1 VYNYELYLD
10 FLIREKILYT
20 NNRFIPG
27 ERCRGYCFTEPYNGR
42 KLKRIEVKNYIL
54 KKNLRIR
61 AIAWDEKRKDE
72 MRGYSYLQKWW
83 EKGKLKI
90 DQEGAFK
97 WIEHYREKKLKE
109 LGQKKRVKKRA
120 EKIQTIHN
128 TAENFKLLVYA
139 INEGTKYYRFSG
151 RGHRFYN
158 PISNLKK
165 ELRDFLTYDGKPLAD
180 VDISNSQP
188 FLFLMLLRP
197 SFWRSIKVN
206 GPGLLCL
213 ERLDK
218 EMYDELRSRGVVD
231 HIIILLK
238 SLEVADNEENS
249 VSKFTDLVVSGKFYQ
264 YIQEHFQPI
273 YHERFDK
280 KEKVKKEVLR
290 ILYLDPAENGDVFHL
305 PCQTFEWHFPEVYR
319 LFELIK
325 SIEHSYFPI
334 MLQRL
339 ESFLVLNVICKEI
352 SRSHPHIPLFTI
364 HDNIITTKG
373 NEGLVKAVMEQQI
386 AKWTG
391 YTPKVDSK
399 DLEPVLLPQRVE

>member
-1 VYNYELYLD
+1 
-10 FLIREKILYT
+10 
-20 NNRFIPG
+20 
-27 ERCRGYCFTEPYNGR
+27 
-42 KLKRIEVKNYIL
+42 
-54 KKNLRIR
+54 
-61 AIAWDEKRKDE
+61 
-72 MRGYSYLQKWW
+72 
-83 EKGKLKI
+83 
-90 DQEGAFK
+90 
-97 WIEHYREKKLKE
+97 
-109 LGQKKRVKKRA
+109 
-120 EKIQTIHN
+120 
-128 TAENFKLLVYA
+128 
-139 INEGTKYYRFSG
+139 
-151 RGHRFYN
+151 
-158 PISNLKK
+158 
-165 ELRDFLTYDGKPLAD
+165 
-180 VDISNSQP
+180 
-188 FLFLMLLRP
+188 
-197 SFWRSIKVN
+197 
-206 GPGLLCL
+206 
-213 ERLDK
+213 
-218 EMYDELRSRGVVD
+218 MYDELRNRGVIN

-238 SLEVADNEENS
+238 SLEEADNEENS
-249 VSKFTDLVVSGKFYQ
+249 VAKFTDLVVSGKFYQ

-273 YHERFDK
+273 YQERFDK